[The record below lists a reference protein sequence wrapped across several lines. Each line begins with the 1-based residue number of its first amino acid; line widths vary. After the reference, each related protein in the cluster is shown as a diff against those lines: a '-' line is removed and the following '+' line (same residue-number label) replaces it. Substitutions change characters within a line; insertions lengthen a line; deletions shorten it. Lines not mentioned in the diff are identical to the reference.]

1 MNSGDTNIPLNLTA
15 ATNMSPGAK
24 QPPVLPKQLLT
35 SISDNLR
42 KTTSASLNIASKST
56 KK

>member
-1 MNSGDTNIPLNLTA
+1 MNSGDTNIPLNLAA